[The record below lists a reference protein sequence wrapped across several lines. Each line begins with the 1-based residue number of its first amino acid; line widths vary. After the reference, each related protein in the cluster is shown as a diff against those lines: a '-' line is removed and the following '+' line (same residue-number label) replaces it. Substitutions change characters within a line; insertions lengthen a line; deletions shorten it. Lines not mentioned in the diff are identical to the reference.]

1 MSNFMVLL
9 VINNLDDCSDILDA
23 WEATGVGGITILESS
38 GLGRVRN
45 LNLLSDF
52 PLIPSLSDFLKA
64 PEHRHRTI
72 FTVVDSQERI
82 DKLLTATESIV
93 GDLESPDNGLFFV
106 LPVIQVKGVRGGQER
121 AARD

>member
-1 MSNFMVLL
+1 MSNFMVIL
-9 VINNLDDCSDILDA
+9 VVNDLDECPTVLDA

-38 GLGRVRN
+38 GLGRFKN
-45 LNLLSDF
+45 ANMYTDL

-72 FTVVDSQERI
+72 FTVVDSQERV
-82 DKLLTATESIV
+82 DQLLVATEAVV
-93 GDLESPDNGLFFV
+93 GDLEAPDNGAFFV
-106 LPVIQVKGVRGGQER
+106 LPVIQAKGVRGGQER